1 VVDAPEGQTVLL
13 QHLASRRVGK
23 FELPMLKRCD
33 LSLMSD
39 VNDWLQ
45 LAAQDSFEYVVK
57 EIISHRPERRAGTG
71 RKRHPKSDF
80 EFQVLWADL
89 PIGEDNPSWE
99 PWGNQSLRESAPFA
113 AYLARADVVEALGAD
128 FAALK

>member
-1 VVDAPEGQTVLL
+1 
-13 QHLASRRVGK
+13 
-23 FELPMLKRCD
+23 MLKRCD